1 VVEMKKNPTV
11 SVVIPT
17 YNREQLIDRSIE
29 SVLSQTYQDFEIIV
43 VDDASTDNTKAVIN
57 SFDDDRIR
65 YVRHSENKGEAAARN
80 TGIKIARGEYIAPQ
94 DSDDEWFP
102 QKLAKQIEL
111 LKNTS
116 PKVGVAYTGFWKIE
130 NNEKT
135 YIPFSWVNRK
145 EGDIHKELLKGN
157 FIGSPATLIK
167 KECFKKAGMF
177 DERLFHL
184 VDWEMWLRV
193 SKYYHF
199 KFIDEPLLVAHYG
212 SDNVSTNQSEFIK
225 AQELIL
231 KKHFEDFS
239 KDKELLV
246 TYYVYIG
253 DLLISVRDVKKGR
266 SYLIKAL
273 KVSPLNIKLLLVA
286 LLTFFGQSLYNK
298 AIGTYQKIKNIRLSY
313 RK

>member
-1 VVEMKKNPTV
+1 MKKNPTV

-17 YNREQLIDRSIE
+17 YNREQLIGRSIK

-43 VDDASTDNTKAVIN
+43 VDDASTDNTKEVIN
-57 SFDDDRIR
+57 SFNDDRIR
-65 YVRHSENKGEAAARN
+65 YVRHKQNRGEATARN
-80 TGIKIARGEYIAPQ
+80 TGIKVARGEYIASQ
-94 DSDDEWFP
+94 DSDDVWFP

-111 LKNTS
+111 LQNTS

-135 YIPFSWVNRK
+135 YIPFSWVNQK
-145 EGDIHKELLKGN
+145 EGDIHRELLKGN

-167 KECFKKAGMF
+167 KECFKKVGMF

-199 KFIDEPLLVAHYG
+199 KFIDEPLLVAHYD
-212 SDNVSTNQSEFIK
+212 SDNVSTNQNEFIK
-225 AQELIL
+225 SQELIL

-246 TYYVYIG
+246 TYYIYIG
-253 DLLISVRDVKKGR
+253 DLLISKGDVRKGR
-266 SYLIKAL
+266 SYLTKAL
-273 KVSPLNIKLLLVA
+273 KLSPFSFRALSAA
-286 LLTFFGQSLYNK
+286 LLTFFGRGAYRK
-298 AIGTYQKIKNIRLSY
+298 VRGVYKKIK
-313 RK
+313 K